1 MPNTP
6 IKAVL
11 FDLDDT
17 LVILDM
23 DAFSAAY
30 FQSLAARIAPLCPPE
45 EFVPALQA
53 GTQAMMS
60 PDGSDPTNAA
70 TFERV
75 FFSLVKRDPAP
86 LRAAFDAFYRED
98 FPRLAR
104 YSQADPVAG
113 RLVSLLKGQ
122 GYQLA
127 LATQPLLPKIAIVER
142 LRWAGVDPAHFD
154 LIACYEE
161 MRGSKPHPVFFQQVL
176 ERLGRAPTE
185 CLMVGDSP
193 SADLPAKRL
202 GIKTFWVNRGR
213 GEAPT
218 EDLPDA
224 QGTLQDLLMLVERGG
239 LDDL

>member
-1 MPNTP
+1 MANTH

-17 LVILDM
+17 LVLLEM
-23 DAFSAAY
+23 EAFSQAY
-30 FQSLAARIAPLCPPE
+30 FQGLAARMAPLCPPE

-60 PDGSDPTNAA
+60 PDGPDPTNAA
-70 TFERV
+70 AFERV
-75 FFSLVKRDPAP
+75 FFSLVKRDPVP

-113 RLVSLLKGQ
+113 RLVRLLKEQ
-122 GYQLA
+122 GKQLA

-142 LRWAGVDPAHFD
+142 LHWAGVNPEDFD

-161 MRGSKPHPVFFQQVL
+161 MRGSKPHSAFFQQVL
-176 ERLGRAPTE
+176 DRLSRAPAE

-193 SADLPAKRL
+193 TDLAAKRL

-213 GEAPT
+213 EVPT

-224 QGTLQDLLMLVERGG
+224 QGTLEELLRLVERGG

>member
-1 MPNTP
+1 MADTQ
-6 IKAVL
+6 IKAIL

-17 LVILDM
+17 LILLDM
-23 DAFSAAY
+23 EAFSAAY
-30 FQSLAARIAPLCPPE
+30 FQGLAARMAPLCPIE
-45 EFVPALQA
+45 EFLPALQA

-60 PDGSDPTNAA
+60 PDGPDLTNAA
-70 TFERV
+70 AFERV

-104 YSQADPVAG
+104 YSQADPIAG
-113 RLVSLLKGQ
+113 RLVSLLKEQ
-122 GYQLA
+122 RRQLA

-142 LRWAGVDPAHFD
+142 LHWADVNPQDFD

-161 MRGSKPHPVFFQQVL
+161 MRSSKPHPAFFQQVL
-176 ERLGRAPTE
+176 ERLGRRPAE
-185 CLMVGDSP
+185 CLMVGDS
-193 SADLPAKRL
+193 STDLAAKRL

-213 GEAPT
+213 GETP
-218 EDLPDA
+218 EDPPDA
-224 QGTLQDLLMLVERGG
+224 QGTLEDLLSLVEKGG